1 MPVWKMKY
9 IAAVFTALLFCLL
22 ICSLPSHAVISST
35 MYSNGGSV
43 IVNTDESWETSNNL
57 LRFGTVNDSYEYG
70 GKSQT
75 IVSLGRT
82 GIMKQDST
90 KVETLGMLNAFDSA
104 GMFATQTNI
113 PESMCDQAN
122 FIAGYGNTSSSRYP
136 ETQSVEGLWGLM
148 GSGPG
153 TSYES
158 QVVVDDTVV
167 GVSVSGTTPSGYLYE
182 DVKGSIHSG
191 FDANSTDMQ
200 YAYSRHD
207 HGLLTSDDN
216 KSLDAGFDW
225 LWDTSADETV
235 NESANESVS
244 NETEEGD

>member
-1 MPVWKMKY
+1 MKY
-9 IAAVFTALLFCLL
+9 IAAVFASLLFCLI

-35 MYSNGGSV
+35 MYSNGGS
-43 IVNTDESWETSNNL
+43 IIINTDESWETSNNL

-104 GMFATQTNI
+104 GMFSTQTNI
-113 PESMCDQAN
+113 PESMCDSTN
-122 FIAGYGNTSSSRYP
+122 FLAGYGNQSSSRYP
-136 ETQSVEGLWGLM
+136 ETQTVEGLWGLM

-153 TSYES
+153 TTYES
-158 QVVVDDTVV
+158 QVEVQGKTV
-167 GVSVSGTTPSGYLYE
+167 GVSVKGTTPSGYLYE
-182 DVKGSIHSG
+182 DVKGSLKSG
-191 FDANSTDMQ
+191 LDVNSSTMQ
-200 YAYSRHD
+200 YSYSRHD

-225 LWDTSADETV
+225 LWDTNADEIV
-235 NESANESVS
+235 SANESVT
-244 NETEEGD
+244 NETEEGG

>member
-1 MPVWKMKY
+1 MKY
-9 IAAVFTALLFCLL
+9 ILAVFASLFFVLL

-35 MYSNGGSV
+35 MYSNGGSI

-104 GMFATQTNI
+104 GMFSTQTNI

-153 TSYES
+153 TTYES
-158 QVVVDDTVV
+158 QVEVNDKVV
-167 GVSVSGTTPSGYLYE
+167 GVSVKGTSPLGYLYE
-182 DVKGSIHSG
+182 DVKGSLKSG
-191 FDANSTDMQ
+191 LDVNSSTMQ
-200 YAYSRHD
+200 YSYSRHD

-225 LWDTSADETV
+225 LWDTNADEIV
-235 NESANESVS
+235 SANESVT
-244 NETEEGD
+244 NETEEGE

>member
-1 MPVWKMKY
+1 MKY

-104 GMFATQTNI
+104 GMFSTQTNV
-113 PESMCDQAN
+113 PETICDASD
-122 FIAGYGNTSSSRYP
+122 FIAGYGGSNESRYP
-136 ETQSVEGLWGLM
+136 ETQTVEGLWGLM

-153 TSYES
+153 TTYES
-158 QVVVDDTVV
+158 QVEVNDKVV
-167 GVSVSGTTPSGYLYE
+167 GVSVKGTTPSGYLYE
-182 DVKGSIHSG
+182 DVKGSLKSG
-191 FDANSTDMQ
+191 LDVNSSTLQ
-200 YAYSRHD
+200 YSYSRHD
-207 HGLLTSDDN
+207 HGLLTSDEN
-216 KSLDAGFDW
+216 KSLDGGFDW
-225 LWDTSADETV
+225 LWDTNADEIV
-235 NESANESVS
+235 SANESVT
-244 NETEEGD
+244 NETEEGE

>member
-1 MPVWKMKY
+1 MKPL
-9 IAAVFTALLFCLL
+9 AAVFVALCFVLL

-57 LRFGTVNDSYEYG
+57 LRFGTVNDSYLYN

-104 GMFATQTNI
+104 GMFSTQTNT
-113 PESMCDQAN
+113 PESMCDQSN
-122 FIAGYGNTSSSRYP
+122 FIAGYGNQSSSRYP
-136 ETQSVEGLWGLM
+136 ETQTVEGLWGLM

-153 TSYES
+153 TTYES
-158 QVVVDDTVV
+158 QVEVNGKVV
-167 GVSVSGTTPSGYLYE
+167 GVSVKGTTPQGYLYE
-182 DVKGSIHSG
+182 DVKGSLKSG
-191 FDANSTDMQ
+191 LDKNSSLMQ
-200 YAYSRHD
+200 YSYSRHD
-207 HGLLTSDDN
+207 HGVLTSDEN
-216 KSLDAGFDW
+216 KTLDAGFDW
-225 LWDTSADETV
+225 LWDTNADEIV
-235 NESANESVS
+235 SANESVS
-244 NETEEGD
+244 NETEEGE